1 MTVKQRTP
9 FPFDTAS
16 LLLFAA
22 LSMGGGTAALAQ
34 TAVGP
39 AFGPASGAS
48 QTAAGQAFDRADT
61 NQDGQLSPQEAAAL
75 PAVGN
80 RFQQLDTNR
89 DGALSREEFE
99 KAIQQ
104 RP

>member
-39 AFGPASGAS
+39 AFGPAPGAS

-61 NQDGQLSPQEAAAL
+61 NKDGQLSAQEATML
-75 PAVGN
+75 PAISQ
-80 RFQQLDTNR
+80 RFKELDT
-89 DGALSREEFE
+89 DKSGSLSRAEFD
-99 KAIQQ
+99 KGVQS
-104 RP
+104 